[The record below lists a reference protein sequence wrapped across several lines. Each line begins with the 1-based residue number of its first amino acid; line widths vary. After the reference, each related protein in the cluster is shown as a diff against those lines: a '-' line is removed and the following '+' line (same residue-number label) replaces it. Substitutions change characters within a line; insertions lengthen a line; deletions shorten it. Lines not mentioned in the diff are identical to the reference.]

1 MSLDIAIDLGTS
13 MTRIYIEKKGIVVSE
28 PTAIAVDLR
37 YDSILAVGQKAY
49 DMLGKTSDNM
59 LVICPLEA
67 GIVSDFNLVVEILES
82 FLKKISSGKLVMPRA
97 VVCVPSEI
105 TEVEKRAIV
114 NTISTIG
121 VRKVF
126 LIEEQI
132 AAAMGAGLDVEKPC
146 GTMVVNV
153 GGGTSS
159 LAIVT
164 LGGVSES
171 RCVKIAG
178 NNFDEDIIKYVKNK
192 YRLTIGKKTA
202 ERAKIEIGTVMLVDV
217 DEQKYFKLKGRD
229 NLTGLP
235 RTVEISSNEIY
246 EAIKETSL
254 KIISEIQQLLESA
267 DPELSGDI
275 YSNGILLTGGSAKI
289 NGFSELIYEYTKLKV
304 LIPENP
310 ENCVVLGA
318 GMATKYLNGSKS
330 GPIDMMSSLSTEF

>member
-1 MSLDIAIDLGTS
+1 MSVDIAIDLGTS
-13 MTRIYIEKKGIVVSE
+13 MTRIYIEKRGIVISE

-37 YDSILAVGQKAY
+37 NDSVLAVGERAY
-49 DMLGKTSDNM
+49 DMLGKTSDSM
-59 LVICPLEA
+59 VVICPLE
-67 GIVSDFNLVVEILES
+67 GGVVSDFNLVVEILER
-82 FLKKISSGKLVMPRA
+82 FLKRVGSGKFVMPRA
-97 VVCVPSEI
+97 IACVPSEI

-146 GTMVVNV
+146 GTMVVNI

-192 YRLTIGKKTA
+192 YRLTIGKRMA
-202 ERAKIEIGTVMLVDV
+202 EKAKIAIGTVVPVDK
-217 DEQKYFKLKGRD
+217 EKYFKLKGRD
-229 NLTGLP
+229 SLSGLP
-235 RTVEISSNEIY
+235 RAEEISSNEIY
-246 EAIKETSL
+246 EALQETSM
-254 KIISEIQQLLESA
+254 KIIREIQQLLEEA
-267 DPELSGDI
+267 DPELAGDI
-275 YSNGILLTGGSAKI
+275 YSNGVLLTGGSARL
-289 NGFSELIYEYTKLKV
+289 NGFDKLICDYTKLKV

-310 ENCVVLGA
+310 EDCVVLGA
-318 GMATKYLNGSKS
+318 GIATKYLNGSKT

>member
-146 GTMVVNV
+146 GTMVVNI

-192 YRLTIGKKTA
+192 YRLTIGKRMA
-202 ERAKIEIGTVMLVDV
+202 EKAKIAIGTVVPV
-217 DEQKYFKLKGRD
+217 DEEKYFKLKGRD
-229 NLTGLP
+229 SLSGLP
-235 RTVEISSNEIY
+235 RAEEISSNEIY
-246 EAIKETSL
+246 EALQETSM
-254 KIISEIQQLLESA
+254 KIIREIQQLLEEA
-267 DPELSGDI
+267 DPELAGDI
-275 YSNGILLTGGSAKI
+275 YSNGVLLTGGSARL
-289 NGFSELIYEYTKLKV
+289 NGFDKLICDYTKLKV

-310 ENCVVLGA
+310 EDCVVLGA
-318 GMATKYLNGSKS
+318 GIATKYLNGSKT

>member
-1 MSLDIAIDLGTS
+1 MSVDIAIDLGTS
-13 MTRIYIEKKGIVVSE
+13 MTRIYIEKRGIVISE

-37 YDSILAVGQKAY
+37 NDSVLAVGERAY
-49 DMLGKTSDNM
+49 DMLGKTSDSM
-59 LVICPLEA
+59 VVICPLE
-67 GIVSDFNLVVEILES
+67 GGVVSDFNLVVEILER
-82 FLKKISSGKLVMPRA
+82 FLKRVGSGKFVMPRA
-97 VVCVPSEI
+97 IACVPSEI

-146 GTMVVNV
+146 GTMVVNI

-192 YRLTIGKKTA
+192 YRLTIGKRMA
-202 ERAKIEIGTVMLVDV
+202 EKAKIAIGTVVPV
-217 DEQKYFKLKGRD
+217 DEEKYFKLKGRD
-229 NLTGLP
+229 SLSGLP
-235 RTVEISSNEIY
+235 RAEKISSNEIY
-246 EAIKETSL
+246 EALQETSM
-254 KIISEIQQLLESA
+254 KIIREIQQLLEEA
-267 DPELSGDI
+267 DPELAGDI
-275 YSNGILLTGGSAKI
+275 YSNGVLLTGGSARL
-289 NGFSELIYEYTKLKV
+289 NGFDKLICDYTKLKV

-310 ENCVVLGA
+310 EDCVVLGA
-318 GMATKYLNGSKS
+318 GIATKYLNGSKT

>member
-1 MSLDIAIDLGTS
+1 MSVDIAIDLGTS

-37 YDSILAVGQKAY
+37 YDSVLAVGQKAY
-49 DMLGKTSDNM
+49 DMLGKTSDSM
-59 LVICPLEA
+59 IVICPLE
-67 GIVSDFNLVVEILES
+67 GGVVSDFNLVVEILER
-82 FLKKISSGKLVMPRA
+82 FLKRIGSGKFVMPRA
-97 VVCVPSEI
+97 IACVPSEI

-171 RCVKIAG
+171 RCVKLAG
-178 NNFDEDIIKYVKNK
+178 NSFDEDIIKYVKNK
-192 YRLTIGKKTA
+192 YRLTIGKRTA
-202 ERAKIEIGTVMLVDV
+202 EKAKIDIGTVIPVS
-217 DEQKYFKLKGRD
+217 EERYFKLKGRD

-235 RTVEISSNEIY
+235 RAVEISSNEIC
-246 EAIKETSL
+246 EAIHETAI
-254 KIISEIQQLLESA
+254 KIVREIQQLLEEA
-267 DPELSGDI
+267 DPELAGDI
-275 YSNGILLTGGSAKI
+275 YSNGVLLTGGSAKI
-289 NGFSELIYEYTKLKV
+289 NGLGTLISEYTKLKV
-304 LIPENP
+304 SIPENS
-310 ENCVVLGA
+310 EDCVVLGA
-318 GMATKYLNGSKS
+318 GIAIKYLNGSKS

>member
-1 MSLDIAIDLGTS
+1 MSVDIAIDLGTS
-13 MTRIYIEKKGIVVSE
+13 MTRIYIETRGIVISE

-37 YDSILAVGQKAY
+37 NDSVLAVGERAY
-49 DMLGKTSDNM
+49 DMLGKTSDSM
-59 LVICPLEA
+59 VVICPLE
-67 GIVSDFNLVVEILES
+67 GGVVSDFNLVVEILER
-82 FLKKISSGKLVMPRA
+82 FLKRVGSGKFVMPRA
-97 VVCVPSEI
+97 IACVPSEI

-146 GTMVVNV
+146 GTMVVNI

-192 YRLTIGKKTA
+192 YRLTIGKRMA
-202 ERAKIEIGTVMLVDV
+202 EKAKIAIGTVVPV
-217 DEQKYFKLKGRD
+217 DEEKYFKLKGRD
-229 NLTGLP
+229 SLSGLP
-235 RTVEISSNEIY
+235 RAEEISSNEIY
-246 EAIKETSL
+246 EALQETSM
-254 KIISEIQQLLESA
+254 KIIREIQQLLEEA
-267 DPELSGDI
+267 DPELAGDI
-275 YSNGILLTGGSAKI
+275 YSNGVLLTGGSARL
-289 NGFSELIYEYTKLKV
+289 NGFDKLICDYTKLKV

-310 ENCVVLGA
+310 EDCVVLGA
-318 GMATKYLNGSKS
+318 GIATKYLNGSKT

>member
-1 MSLDIAIDLGTS
+1 MSVDIAIDLGTS
-13 MTRIYIEKKGIVVSE
+13 MTRIYIEKRGIVISE

-37 YDSILAVGQKAY
+37 NDSVLAVGERAY
-49 DMLGKTSDNM
+49 DMLGKTSDSM
-59 LVICPLEA
+59 VVICPLE
-67 GIVSDFNLVVEILES
+67 GGVVSDFNLVVEILER
-82 FLKKISSGKLVMPRA
+82 FLKRVGSGKFVMPRA
-97 VVCVPSEI
+97 IACVPSEI

-146 GTMVVNV
+146 GTMVVNI

-192 YRLTIGKKTA
+192 YRLTIGKRMA
-202 ERAKIEIGTVMLVDV
+202 EKAKIAIGTVVPV
-217 DEQKYFKLKGRD
+217 DEEKYFKLKGRD
-229 NLTGLP
+229 SLSGLP
-235 RTVEISSNEIY
+235 RAEEISSNEIY
-246 EAIKETSL
+246 EALQETSM
-254 KIISEIQQLLESA
+254 KIIREIQQLLEEA
-267 DPELSGDI
+267 DPELAGDI
-275 YSNGILLTGGSAKI
+275 YSNGVLLTGGSARL
-289 NGFSELIYEYTKLKV
+289 NGFDKLICDYTKLKV

-310 ENCVVLGA
+310 EDCVVLGA
-318 GMATKYLNGSKS
+318 GIATKYLNGSKT

>member
-1 MSLDIAIDLGTS
+1 MSVDIAIDLGTS
-13 MTRIYIEKKGIVVSE
+13 MTRIYIEKRGIVISE

-37 YDSILAVGQKAY
+37 NDSVLAVGERAY
-49 DMLGKTSDNM
+49 DMLGKTSDSM
-59 LVICPLEA
+59 VVICPLE
-67 GIVSDFNLVVEILES
+67 GGVVSDFNLVVEILER
-82 FLKKISSGKLVMPRA
+82 FLKRVGSGKFVMPRA
-97 VVCVPSEI
+97 IACVPSEI

-146 GTMVVNV
+146 GTMVVNI

-192 YRLTIGKKTA
+192 YRLTIGKKMA
-202 ERAKIEIGTVMLVDV
+202 EKAKIAIGTVVPV
-217 DEQKYFKLKGRD
+217 DEEKYFKLKGRD
-229 NLTGLP
+229 SLSGLP
-235 RTVEISSNEIY
+235 RAEEISSNEIY
-246 EAIKETSL
+246 EALQETSM
-254 KIISEIQQLLESA
+254 KIIREIQQLLEEA
-267 DPELSGDI
+267 DPELAGDI
-275 YSNGILLTGGSAKI
+275 YSNGVLLTGGSARL
-289 NGFSELIYEYTKLKV
+289 NGFDKLICDYTKLKV

-310 ENCVVLGA
+310 EDCVVLGA
-318 GMATKYLNGSKS
+318 GIATKYLNGSKT